1 MVYYIVYDTVF
12 IIAYTIVYCII
23 CTVHMYANT
32 ILIHTH
38 YTTIYHIYIHTI
50 GAAIRLLQRLQEL
63 QQHLHS
69 HTTQKLTH
77 HALLSFWFP
86 NLGEYYRDCR
96 YSSNKAHITDSDMSL
111 VPTETAEDFSP
122 LPLDRDD
129 PTDRR
134 IQQEMQTSKSLT
146 GTTMCLIYTILYR
159 VLLCTI
165 L

>member
-1 MVYYIVYDTVF
+1 
-12 IIAYTIVYCII
+12 
-23 CTVHMYANT
+23 MYADA
-32 ILIHTH
+32 ILTH
-38 YTTIYHIYIHTI
+38 YTTMYPIYIHTT

-96 YSSNKAHITDSDMSL
+96 YSSNKSHITDADMSL
-111 VPTETAEDFSP
+111 VPTETAEDFSL
-122 LPLDRDD
+122 LPLDKDD

-146 GTTMCLIYTILYR
+146 GTAMCCSSCSVHIVVPVYCCLNMDVIICW
-159 VLLCTI
+159 V
-165 L
+165 